1 MMTDTPYTEEFLN
14 TDVYDVSK
22 IEPGDMFKLE
32 LRPYSYHFDGLKFRN
47 WYTGGSI
54 KSIDEGDTLTYLRL
68 TNYTTTRGEQ
78 VCEFYTSRN
87 AKFMLV
93 YDYFVE
99 CTADDNNESRNSL
112 FYLRKLT

>member
-1 MMTDTPYTEEFLN
+1 MTVLQ
-14 TDVYDVSK
+14 
-22 IEPGDMFKLE
+22 PGDIFKLE

-47 WYTGGSI
+47 WYTTGGSI
-54 KSIDEGDTLTYLRL
+54 KSIDEGDTLTYLRV
-68 TNYTTTRGEQ
+68 TNYTTVRGEQ

-87 AKFMLV
+87 TKFMLV

-99 CTADDNNESRNSL
+99 CTADDKNENRNSL